1 MQTSQINV
9 CSTARKKFGQCS
21 IRANRKDGELLKLT
35 IDVRA
40 RNSKF
45 QELYQTLQALIPMI
59 RKEKGCL
66 DCHIYQDMEDEEA
79 LSLCFHWK
87 SLADLE
93 KYMQTNSAGALLG
106 AIDMLAETSKICFE
120 PNSPLEGLDSLK
132 RMRKKT

>member
-1 MQTSQINV
+1 M
-9 CSTARKKFGQCS
+9 
-21 IRANRKDGELLKLT
+21 KLT
-35 IDVRA
+35 IDIRA

-59 RKEKGCL
+59 REEKGCL

-79 LSLCFHWK
+79 LSLGFHWK

>member
-1 MQTSQINV
+1 MQTSQINA
-9 CSTARKKFGQCS
+9 CSTAGKKFGQLS
-21 IRANRKDGELLKLT
+21 IKANGKDGELLKLT

-59 RKEKGCL
+59 REEKGCL

-79 LSLCFHWK
+79 LSLGFHWK